1 MKTKRIGFVS
11 LPGLV
16 LGLALGCTQRKEVTE
31 RDRKEAAYLASEAQ
45 FAVTIQ
51 EWARAEGLLA
61 KAVKVAPTGDYW
73 LSLGATRLRLNNR
86 AGAKEAYQAALKAY
100 AFDSARKNAVAE
112 PWVKQAYVLAL
123 LGRED
128 ESRAMLAK
136 AAQLFPKDV
145 KVRALADA
153 KEFEKMISSQ
163 NFKDMAL

>member
-1 MKTKRIGFVS
+1 MKKVRIGIV
-11 LPGLV
+11 LLAV
-16 LGLALGCTQRKEVTE
+16 LGLGLASGCAPRKEVTE

-45 FAVTIQ
+45 FAVTVH

-73 LSLGATRLRLNNR
+73 LSLGATRLRLKNR

-100 AFDSARKNAVAE
+100 AFDAARKTTVPE

-123 LGRED
+123 LGRHD
-128 ESRAMLAK
+128 ESRAIIEK
-136 AAQLFPKDV
+136 AAKLFPKDG
-145 KVRALADA
+145 KIRALTDA

-163 NFKDMAL
+163 NFKD